1 MTRSAI
7 FCLILVGITVAAL
20 QRLEAG
26 SAVATDGHG
35 HTVYSSGHPKAVAI
49 QRAMET
55 ARLNG
60 WTDARIVAATDV
72 TGYSAIAVG
81 SKGKNSSVLGIV
93 LGRASREDAEKRAIE
108 ECFKAGGTDV
118 QVRWRFNG

>member
-1 MTRSAI
+1 
-7 FCLILVGITVAAL
+7 
-20 QRLEAG
+20 LEAG

-35 HTVYSSGHPKAVAI
+35 HTVHSYGHPKAVAI
-49 QRAMET
+49 QRALET
-55 ARLNG
+55 ARLYG

-72 TGYSAIAVG
+72 TGDGAIAVG

-108 ECFKAGGTDV
+108 ECLKAGGTDV
-118 QVRWRFNG
+118 RMLSRFNG

>member
-1 MTRSAI
+1 MTRNAI
-7 FCLILVGITVAAL
+7 LRLILVGMTVAAL

-26 SAVATDGHG
+26 SAVANDGLG
-35 HTVYSSGHPKAVAI
+35 HTIYSFGHPKAVAI
-49 QRAMET
+49 QSALET
-55 ARLNG
+55 ARLHG

-93 LGRASREDAEKRAIE
+93 LGRTSREDTEKRAIE
-108 ECFKAGGTDV
+108 ECSKAGGTDV

>member
-1 MTRSAI
+1 MMRSII
-7 FCLILVGITVAAL
+7 FRLVLVGMTVAAL
-20 QRLEAG
+20 QRVQAG
-26 SAVATDGHG
+26 FAVATDGRG

-55 ARLNG
+55 ARVYG
-60 WTDARIVAATDV
+60 WTDARIAAATDV
-72 TGYSAIAVG
+72 TAYSAIAVG

-93 LGRASREDAEKRAIE
+93 LGRASREDVEKRAIE